1 MDGFQIPT
9 NIIFFITLII
19 NLNDL
24 KNGSVLT
31 PYLMWATVISG
42 LMAIPDLYFNR
53 LQGLILPLRLL
64 DPDYEINRIKSF
76 LDPKIS
82 SGHQSQTYCNG
93 RILKPSHFTSLDYL
107 SRKLG
112 LNSNQRITRHLALFP
127 IKGSEGFIFLRF
139 YYAFSTESYG
149 PGLHDGLSF
158 ITRYRTTKLNNL
170 ENYLSEFEPP
180 TQARKL

>member
-9 NIIFFITLII
+9 NIIFFITVIL

-24 KNGSVLT
+24 KNGKAIT
-31 PYLMWATVISG
+31 PYLMWAMVISS

-53 LQGLILPLRLL
+53 LQGLLPKRFV
-64 DPDYEINRIKSF
+64 DPEYKINKIKSF
-76 LDPKIS
+76 LDPQIKS
-82 SGHQSQTYCNG
+82 TYESQTYCNG

-149 PGLHDGLSF
+149 PGLHDGTSF
-158 ITRYRTTKLNNL
+158 ITRYRTTKLQNL
-170 ENYLSEFEPP
+170 GNYISEFEPP
-180 TQARKL
+180 IQARKR